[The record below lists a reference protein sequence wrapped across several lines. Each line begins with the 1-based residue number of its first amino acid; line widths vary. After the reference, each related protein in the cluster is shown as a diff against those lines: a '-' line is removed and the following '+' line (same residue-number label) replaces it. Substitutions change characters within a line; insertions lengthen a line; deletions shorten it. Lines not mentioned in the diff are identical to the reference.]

1 MVGIVETLINEFF
14 DGTDYLRPAFLSLAL
29 VIFTPFIL
37 KALKGFPKRYKTF
50 VIMSVISKMVLLFDI
65 FVWKIVWLH
74 YVTGIAAV
82 IPLLLGVFIYLSNKH
97 KLKQII
103 VKSNEQN
110 RKFREDAALKQLKAI
125 SPVALTPKQRI
136 RYNRYRLYVLAKL
149 GSLRTAE
156 KILDDIGAGDN
167 AQIGQ
172 AHYHFL
178 KNIIL
183 FHKGDMA
190 AAEAEIQKAE
200 DAKSRDT
207 EPLVQVEIALN
218 HGVSY
223 VTMQNYQAAD
233 DCFRRAAMEYKRLKL
248 KEPSLQ
254 HLIYYNYAYNKTRI
268 DSIESGLAVVN
279 EYKSLLN
286 LKNPNDQVNFFNLHL
301 EILRQID
308 APRDQL
314 NEAVQKSFTKF
325 QNSKLSLENK
335 VIFAGSMVR
344 IIWSGRLD
352 PEPCIKVL
360 QDNLS
365 VLDTI
370 PPMGRYR
377 IFTDLLLLFGDLYGG
392 IRERYA
398 ALINATEAYHKA
410 QAECDLNEY
419 RDSLPEEAVYAH
431 CVCYKELASDQR
443 RNNKTKKGSP
453 TELLTSAARLYHEN
467 LLYVDEQLLRLD
479 IADELCG
486 EECVDKNFKLID
498 KETFQEQLTLVE
510 NFLPNM
516 MKHPSLAEFNLRLS
530 FYYLLLDKYDK
541 CTQYYGKFDE
551 ACLSLNHFSP
561 WMHRYRMI
569 TAFSA
574 RIIYFKQIIEQIK
587 NTRDLQRSSQAT
599 QKWFSSFPNHDGI
612 LDSML
617 LARFI
622 GYDTEVYPLKLK
634 LWLDPEQMEEPRA
647 HGWLYINE
655 LRLNADITYSQ
666 FTEEENTDLIFTDLD
681 RHPFESNESRT
692 VFLDSCATGMFFKG
706 ALFKQFHKSE
716 LRPDQARLFEEISKL
731 IDANV
736 PKGCP
741 SVVELKQLF
750 IDTMTAIPA
759 VVYNDV
765 DLTMVNTPSSHT
777 KN

>member
-1 MVGIVETLINEFF
+1 M
-14 DGTDYLRPAFLSLAL
+14 RCC
-29 VIFTPFIL
+29 
-37 KALKGFPKRYKTF
+37 
-50 VIMSVISKMVLLFDI
+50 
-65 FVWKIVWLH
+65 
-74 YVTGIAAV
+74 
-82 IPLLLGVFIYLSNKH
+82 
-97 KLKQII
+97 
-103 VKSNEQN
+103 
-110 RKFREDAALKQLKAI
+110 LKAI
-125 SPVALTPKQRI
+125 SPAALTPKQRTH
-136 RYNRYRLYVLAKL
+136 YNRYKLYVLVKL
-149 GSLRTAE
+149 GSLRAAE
-156 KILDDIGAGDN
+156 KILDEIGAGDN

-172 AHYHFL
+172 AHHHFL

-183 FHKGDMA
+183 FHRGDMV

-233 DCFRRAAMEYKRLKL
+233 DCFRRAAAEYKRLKL

-268 DSIESGLAVVN
+268 DSTEAGLAVVN

-286 LKNPNDQVNFFNLHL
+286 LKHPSDQVNYFNLYL
-301 EILRQID
+301 EILRQIN
-308 APRDQL
+308 ATRDQL
-314 NEAVQKSFTKF
+314 NEAVQKAFTTF
-325 QNSKLSLENK
+325 QNSKLPLENK

-392 IRERYA
+392 IRERYTV
-398 ALINATEAYHKA
+398 LINATEAYHKV
-410 QAECDLNEY
+410 QAERDLNGY

-443 RNNKTKKGSP
+443 RNNKSKKGSP

-467 LLYVDEQLLRLD
+467 VLYVDEQLLRLD

-486 EECVDKNFKLID
+486 AECLDKNYKPVD
-498 KETFQEQLTLVE
+498 KETFQEQLTSVE
-510 NFLPNM
+510 AFLPSM
-516 MKHPSLAEFNLRLS
+516 VKHPSLAEFSLRLS
-530 FYYLLLDKYDK
+530 FYYLLLDRYDK
-541 CTQYYGKFDE
+541 CTQYYEKFDE

-569 TAFSA
+569 TAFSV
-574 RIIYFKQIIEQIK
+574 RIIHFKRIIEQIK
-587 NTRDLQRSSQAT
+587 DSRDIQRHSQAT
-599 QKWFSSFPNHDGI
+599 QNWFGSFPNHDGI

-622 GYDTEVYPLKLK
+622 GYDAEVYPLKLK
-634 LWLDPEQMEEPRA
+634 LWLDPERMEEPRA

-655 LRLNADITYSQ
+655 LGLNADITYSQ
-666 FTEEENTDLIFTDLD
+666 FTEEENADLIFTDVD

-692 VFLDSCATGMFFKG
+692 VFQDSCATGMFFKG
-706 ALFKQFHKSE
+706 VLFKQFRKSE
-716 LRPDQARLFEEISKL
+716 LLPDQARLFDEISRL

-741 SVVELKQLF
+741 SVAELKQLF
-750 IDTMTAIPA
+750 IYTMTAIPA
-759 VVYNDV
+759 VVYNSAD
-765 DLTMVNTPSSHT
+765 ST
-777 KN
+777 KEK